1 MIYQQIKKL
10 ATEKGVS
17 IYQIEK
23 DCFLANGVI
32 GKWGRTAN
40 QMPAADKLARVA
52 KYLGTTVEFLLEEEV
67 K

>member
-10 ATEKGVS
+10 AMEKGIS
-17 IYQIEK
+17 IHRIEK
-23 DCFLANGVI
+23 DCSLANGII

-52 KYLGTTVEFLLEEEV
+52 KYLGTTVEFLLEED
-67 K
+67 

>member
-10 ATEKGVS
+10 ADEKNLS

-23 DCFLANGVI
+23 ECSLANGVI

-52 KYLGTTVEFLLEEEV
+52 KYLGTTVEYLLDED
-67 K
+67 